1 MIVEFD
7 GYGLSEGSGGKYVK
21 WKQTLASGVEDVF
34 LYNEDSVKL
43 IFTVKNEDYQLEDEV
58 NNLHN
63 RIPDV
68 VKKTGRMTSLRPLSS
83 EELQIDYK
91 MKLIQFKYGD
101 VIKK

>member
-1 MIVEFD
+1 VIVEFD

-21 WKQTLASGVEDVF
+21 WKQTLASGLEDVF
-34 LYNEDSVKL
+34 LYNDDSVKL
-43 IFTVKNEDYQLEDEV
+43 IFTVRSEDYQLENEV
-58 NNLHN
+58 SNFDK

-83 EELQIDYK
+83 EELQTDYK
-91 MKLIQFKYGD
+91 MKLLQFKYGD